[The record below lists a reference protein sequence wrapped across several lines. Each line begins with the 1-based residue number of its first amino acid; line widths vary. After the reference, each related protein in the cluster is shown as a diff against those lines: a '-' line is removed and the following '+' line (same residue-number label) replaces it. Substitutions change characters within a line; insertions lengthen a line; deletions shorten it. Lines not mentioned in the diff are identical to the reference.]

1 MSGAVNKLPH
11 APQPARDVPMWA
23 LAGAG
28 GAVIL
33 ALVLAAIGGSPTK
46 MPPAAVLASRMLRF
60 DDLPTGD
67 VLVTDATTGNRVAV
81 LAPGTNG
88 FIRATLRGLSH
99 SGGHE
104 EHVRAN
110 HPFRLT
116 ALSDGRLVLDD
127 REANRTL
134 DLEAFGSLNAAAF
147 AALLSAPERASEGA
161 RETAAKVT
169 GPEPTE

>member
-1 MSGAVNKLPH
+1 MSGAVHKAQQPH
-11 APQPARDVPMWA
+11 DVPMWA

-33 ALVLAAIGGSPTK
+33 ALILAAIGGSPTQ
-46 MPPAAVLASRMLRF
+46 MPPASTLASRLLRF
-60 DDLPTGD
+60 DDSATGE
-67 VLVTDATTGNRVAV
+67 VLVTDATTGRRVAI

-104 EHVRAN
+104 EHVRDN

-127 REANRTL
+127 SEANRKL

-147 AALLSAPERASEGA
+147 AALLSAPE
-161 RETAAKVT
+161 TT
-169 GPEPTE
+169 GPEPTK

>member
-1 MSGAVNKLPH
+1 MSGAVNKDPE
-11 APQPARDVPMWA
+11 APGVPFWA
-23 LAGAG
+23 LASAG
-28 GAVIL
+28 GAVL
-33 ALVLAAIGGSPTK
+33 VALILAAIGGSPTT
-46 MPPAAVLASRMLRF
+46 MPPASVLAQRMLRF
-60 DDLPTGD
+60 DDSSSGAVFVSDADTGKQ
-67 VLVTDATTGNRVAV
+67 VAV

-116 ALSDGRLVLDD
+116 ALSDGRLVLVD

-147 AALLSAPERASEGA
+147 AALLSAPE
-161 RETAAKVT
+161 TAPQSAPKT
-169 GPEPTE
+169 IGPEPTE

>member
-1 MSGAVNKLPH
+1 MSGATGRMQPSQGGVPFLP
-11 APQPARDVPMWA
+11 

-28 GAVIL
+28 AAVII
-33 ALVLAAIGGSPTK
+33 AMILAAIGGSPVT
-46 MPPAAVLASRMLRF
+46 MPPSSVQASRLLRF
-60 DDLPTGD
+60 DDQTNGS
-67 VLVTDATTGNRVAV
+67 VLVTDAETGKRVAV

-116 ALSDGRLVLDD
+116 ALSDGRLTLDD
-127 REANRTL
+127 AESKRKL
-134 DLEAFGSLNAAAF
+134 DLEAFGSLNAGAF
-147 AALLSAPERASEGA
+147 AELLRAPE
-161 RETAAKVT
+161 
-169 GPEPTE
+169 

>member
-1 MSGAVNKLPH
+1 MSGTIDK
-11 APQPARDVPMWA
+11 APNAHDVPMWA

-46 MPPAAVLASRMLRF
+46 MPPASVLASRMLRF
-60 DDLPTGD
+60 DDSPTGA

-104 EHVRAN
+104 EHVRDN

-127 REANRTL
+127 SQADRTL

-147 AALLSAPERASEGA
+147 AALLSAPE
-161 RETAAKVT
+161 TT
-169 GPEPTE
+169 GPEPRK